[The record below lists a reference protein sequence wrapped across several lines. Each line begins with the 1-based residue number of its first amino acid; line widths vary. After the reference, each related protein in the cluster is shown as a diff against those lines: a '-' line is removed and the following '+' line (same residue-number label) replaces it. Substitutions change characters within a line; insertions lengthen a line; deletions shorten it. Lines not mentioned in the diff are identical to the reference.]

1 MTEEEKLNIKKQFC
15 DIIKEGIAPILKSAE
30 FKKNGNNFYA
40 HVGELDW
47 CINMQ
52 KRQMGIWWFFK
63 HMAIHNQ
70 HWCNLGWLCNVFV

>member
-15 DIIKEGIAPILKSAE
+15 DIIKGGIAPILKSAE

-52 KRQMGIWWFFK
+52 KTDGDLMILQTHG
-63 HMAIHNQ
+63 NSQ
-70 HWCNLGWLCNVFV
+70 STLV

>member
-52 KRQMGIWWFFK
+52 KRQMVI
-63 HMAIHNQ
+63 
-70 HWCNLGWLCNVFV
+70 

>member
-1 MTEEEKLNIKKQFC
+1 MTEEEKLNIK
-15 DIIKEGIAPILKSAE
+15 IKEGIAPILKSAE

-52 KRQMGIWWFFK
+52 KRQMGI
-63 HMAIHNQ
+63 
-70 HWCNLGWLCNVFV
+70 

>member
-40 HVGELDW
+40 HVGEIRLVY
-47 CINMQ
+47 Q
-52 KRQMGIWWFFK
+52 YAKRQMGI
-63 HMAIHNQ
+63 
-70 HWCNLGWLCNVFV
+70 

>member
-15 DIIKEGIAPILKSAE
+15 DIIKGGIAPILKSAE

-52 KRQMGIWWFFK
+52 KDRWGFDDSSNTWHF
-63 HMAIHNQ
+63 
-70 HWCNLGWLCNVFV
+70 G

>member
-1 MTEEEKLNIKKQFC
+1 MNKVQVNMTEEEKLNIKKQFC
-15 DIIKEGIAPILKSAE
+15 DIIKGGIAPILKSAE

-52 KRQMGIWWFFK
+52 KRQMGI
-63 HMAIHNQ
+63 
-70 HWCNLGWLCNVFV
+70 